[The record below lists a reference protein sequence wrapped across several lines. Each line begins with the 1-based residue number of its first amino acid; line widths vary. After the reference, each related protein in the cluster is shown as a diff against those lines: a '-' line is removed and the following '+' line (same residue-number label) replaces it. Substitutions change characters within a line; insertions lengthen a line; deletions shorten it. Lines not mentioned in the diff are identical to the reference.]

1 MEDRRRFETIRGVV
15 VSGKGEGELY
25 VNLYAREFE
34 RILGFRPYPGTLNVR
49 LLDSGE
55 VKRRERIL
63 AEVKP
68 LIIPPPRVFPGLSVV
83 HCYPARL
90 QGLEVFIVEPRIP
103 GYDRNVAE
111 LIARDYLRGTLGLR
125 DGDMVE
131 ILVALP
137 GEA

>member
-1 MEDRRRFETIRGVV
+1 MEDRRRFEAIRGVV

-68 LIIPPPRVFPGLSVV
+68 LIIPPPRGFPGLSVV
-83 HCYPARL
+83 HCYSARL

-103 GYDRNVAE
+103 GYDRSVAE

-125 DGDMVE
+125 DGDRVE

-137 GEA
+137 REA